1 MRCVNRL
8 QFATRFAVRDE
19 LGYLRDNQLLWQAFM
34 VWLMAEPGRSS
45 SDCPSPD

>member
-8 QFATRFAVRDE
+8 QFAARFAVRDE
-19 LGYLRDNQLLWQAFM
+19 LGYLRDNQLLWRAFM